1 MTGEASTGTIK
12 KVVENLPKFME
23 QQAKLS
29 VHTSIAA
36 EINGLLQRRGLSD
49 IGRTEEE
56 VIFGEATS
64 KDVIT
69 LLNTFKTVRTDDMS
83 QSEKLRLLLLY
94 AASHPNKVGLFSS
107 RTRLTHD
114 SERRLVSHS

>member
-1 MTGEASTGTIK
+1 MSDNTREREWTRTRP
-12 KVVENLPKFME
+12 VR
-23 QQAKLS
+23 
-29 VHTSIAA
+29 
-36 EINGLLQRRGLSD
+36 RRGLSD

-69 LLNTFKTVRTDDMS
+69 LLNTFKTVRPDDMS

-94 AASHPNKVGLFSS
+94 AASHPNKAGGWCE
-107 RTRLTHD
+107 
-114 SERRLVSHS
+114 SERV

>member
-1 MTGEASTGTIK
+1 MR
-12 KVVENLPKFME
+12 
-23 QQAKLS
+23 
-29 VHTSIAA
+29 
-36 EINGLLQRRGLSD
+36 RRGLSD

-69 LLNTFKTVRTDDMS
+69 LLNTFKTVRPDDMS

-94 AASHPNKVGLFSS
+94 AASHPNKAGGVVRVG
-107 RTRLTHD
+107 TRLTHEL
-114 SERRLVSHS
+114 ERRLVSNMLKHVITRITC